1 MSTDVVELLRFNCIF
16 GDTLSHLRLVQPKP
30 RDMSSKQAGMPAL
43 PGRGAV
49 SVKGMK
55 GNERSPRAA
64 ILVYIVLTTVRVKGL
79 ATPLAP
85 AKSGDVLVKNDE
97 VLY

>member
-1 MSTDVVELLRFNCIF
+1 MSTDVVELLRFNRIL
-16 GDTLSHLRLVQPKP
+16 GDTLSHLCLVPPQP
-30 RDMSSKQAGMPAL
+30 SGYEQKQAGMPAL

-85 AKSGDVLVKNDE
+85 AKSGVVLVKNDE
-97 VLY
+97 VFY